1 MKTRTESIY
10 SASKPSKNARMKEM
24 KENYL
29 SILTSKHKQDIGSDV
44 LCIQRWWE
52 WDGGEEKSPGI
63 QNSNISE
70 VNK

>member
-1 MKTRTESIY
+1 
-10 SASKPSKNARMKEM
+10 M

-29 SILTSKHKQDIGSDV
+29 SILTSKQTKDIDSDF

-63 QNSNISE
+63 QISNICE